1 MGQKGKERKV
11 FVLLF
16 HLLSGTLA
24 QGAVGDRVTV
34 RFADGRAMRI
44 ALPFTP
50 VRPLPGLALD
60 ALKEALDPPVWH
72 ALFCR
77 FITTPGER
85 LFFLLK
91 FYYFRTQETCWE
103 PPAALWSCGQSTTLV
118 CYA

>member
-1 MGQKGKERKV
+1 M
-11 FVLLF
+11 
-16 HLLSGTLA
+16 LA

-77 FITTPGER
+77 FITSPGEPQYP
-85 LFFLLK
+85 LIK
-91 FYYFRTQETCWE
+91 FITYRTLETCWGPSE
-103 PPAALWSCGQSTTLV
+103 ALWSCGQSTTVV
-118 CYA
+118 CCA